1 MIKSN
6 TPLYIFCGGS
16 SRRMGRDKAHLLLDG
31 ETLLNR
37 QIRQA
42 SRFFDNIILLSG
54 PNRYETSLRQIPDAI
69 PDAGPLSGLL
79 AALEDSKPGQE
90 QIAVL
95 PVDVPF
101 VSDQTLQ
108 LLSSKQIFG
117 QADAWVLRN
126 GERIQP
132 LAGIF
137 TRAIT
142 RELRMNL
149 QNGHRMVMKFLET
162 LEVGCLN
169 VGKNELRN
177 INFPEDY

>member
-1 MIKSN
+1 
-6 TPLYIFCGGS
+6 
-16 SRRMGRDKAHLLLDG
+16 MGRDKALLVLEG

-37 QIRQA
+37 QIRRS

-54 PNRYETSLRQIPDAI
+54 PNHYETSLRQIPDAI

-79 AALEDSKPGQE
+79 SALEDTKPGQE

-101 VSDQTLQ
+101 ISDQTLQ
-108 LLSSKQIFG
+108 LLSSKKSTG
-117 QADAWVLRN
+117 QTDAWVLRN

-132 LAGIF
+132 LAGVYS
-137 TRAIT
+137 RAIAS
-142 RELRMNL
+142 ELRVRL
-149 QNGHRMVMKFLET
+149 ESGHRMVLKFLET
-162 LEVGCLN
+162 LEVAYLD

-177 INFPEDY
+177 INYPGDF